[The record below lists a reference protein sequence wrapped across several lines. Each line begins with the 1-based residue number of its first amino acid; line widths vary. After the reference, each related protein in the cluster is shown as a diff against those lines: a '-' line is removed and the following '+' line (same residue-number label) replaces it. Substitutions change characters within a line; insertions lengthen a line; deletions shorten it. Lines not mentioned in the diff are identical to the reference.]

1 MKPYWQPIKDKDLDL
16 NAQTKLS
23 SMLKVLLSA
32 ALLLASVVTSA
43 DDGEGFQAWVSA
55 VRQEALALHIA
66 PEAVEATL
74 NQVTYLPKVIELD
87 RRQPEFVTSFSAYV
101 NRRINQRVVNKG
113 KQMLQ
118 DYQGV
123 LYVVEELYQVPK
135 EVLVAFW
142 GMETN
147 FGSYMGD
154 IPLASALATLSYEGR
169 RAEFFKRELFNLMRV
184 VERDQQYEEPITG
197 SWAGATGHMQFM
209 PSTLLKYGVDAD
221 VDGKI
226 DIWNS
231 YPDVFSSAA
240 NYLSQAGWQPGKP
253 ISMLVALPAGF
264 DYSQAQLQLYKPV
277 SEWVKLGVVGVPEET
292 KSLPQAAIILPQG
305 FDGPAYMVFPNFEV
319 IMQWNRSV
327 NYALSVSLLSQQLRQ
342 GIYTLATP
350 PEPPALSYQQ
360 MWTLQEA
367 LNAQGFDSGTPDGF
381 PGAKTQA
388 AIRRYQATQ
397 KLPQDGYPG
406 IEMFNRLTAPALQ
419 NGSEQPL

>member
-1 MKPYWQPIKDKDLDL
+1 MMAISFIHAGKTMQEKLGASLKALL
-16 NAQTKLS
+16 MTGLLLS
-23 SMLKVLLSA
+23 S
-32 ALLLASVVTSA
+32 ALTSA
-43 DDGEGFQAWVSA
+43 DDGEGFPAWVA
-55 VRQEALALHIA
+55 ALKQEALALHIA
-66 PEAVEATL
+66 PQAVDVTL
-74 NQVTYLPKVIELD
+74 SQVTYLPKVIELD
-87 RRQPEFVTSFSAYV
+87 RKQPEFVTSFSAYV

-142 GMETN
+142 GLETN
-147 FGSYMGD
+147 FGGFMGD

-169 RAEFFKRELFNLMRV
+169 RAEFFKRELLNLMRV
-184 VERDQQYEEPITG
+184 VEREHRYDSPVTG

-221 VDGKI
+221 ADGKI
-226 DIWNS
+226 DIWGS
-231 YPDVFSSAA
+231 YPDIFSSAA
-240 NYLSQAGWQPGKP
+240 NYLSQAGWQADKP
-253 ISMLVALPAGF
+253 ISMLVALPPGF

-277 SEWVKLGVVGVPEET
+277 SEWVRLGVVGVPDSAL
-292 KSLPQAAIILPQG
+292 SLPQAAIILPQG
-305 FDGPAYMVFPNFEV
+305 FDGPAYMVFPNFDV

-342 GIYTLATP
+342 DMYTLAMP

-367 LNAQGFDSGTPDGF
+367 LNAKGFDSGTPDGF
-381 PGAKTQA
+381 PGGKTQA

-397 KLPQDGYPG
+397 QLPQDGYPG
-406 IEMFNRLTAPALQ
+406 IAIFNRLTAEAIYNAPI
-419 NGSEQPL
+419 GE

>member
-1 MKPYWQPIKDKDLDL
+1 
-16 NAQTKLS
+16 
-23 SMLKVLLSA
+23 MLKVLCIA
-32 ALLLASVVTSA
+32 ALLFNSVMA
-43 DDGEGFQAWVSA
+43 NGDEEEAFQSWVSA
-55 VRQEALALHIA
+55 LRQEALALHIA
-66 PEAVEATL
+66 PQAVDFTL
-74 NQVTYLPKVIELD
+74 NNVTYLPKLIDLD
-87 RRQPEFVTSFSAYV
+87 RKQPEFVTSFSAYV
-101 NRRINQRVVNKG
+101 NRRINQRVVIKG

-142 GMETN
+142 GLETN
-147 FGSYMGD
+147 FGGYMGD

-169 RAEFFKRELFNLMRV
+169 RAEFFKRELLNLMRV
-184 VERDQQYEEPITG
+184 VEREHHYDSVVTG

-221 VDGKI
+221 ADGKI

-231 YPDVFSSAA
+231 YPDIFSSAA
-240 NYLSQAGWQPGKP
+240 NYLSQAGWQAGKP
-253 ISMLVALPAGF
+253 ISMMVALPQGF
-264 DYSQAQLQLYKPV
+264 DYSLAQLQLYKPV
-277 SEWVKLGVVGVPEET
+277 SEWVKLGVIGVPDNAM
-292 KSLPQAAIILPQG
+292 SLPQAAIILPQG
-305 FDGPAYMVFPNFEV
+305 FDGPAYMIFPNFDV

-342 GIYTLATP
+342 DMYTLAMP

-360 MWTLQEA
+360 MWALQEA

-381 PGAKTQA
+381 PGGKTQA

-406 IEMFNRLTAPALQ
+406 VEILNRLTAP
-419 NGSEQPL
+419 PP

>member
-1 MKPYWQPIKDKDLDL
+1 
-16 NAQTKLS
+16 
-23 SMLKVLLSA
+23 MLKVLLFA

-147 FGSYMGD
+147 FGGYMGD

-184 VERDQQYEEPITG
+184 VERDQQYDEPITG

-253 ISMLVALPAGF
+253 VSMLVALPAGF
-264 DYSQAQLQLYKPV
+264 DYSLAQLQLYKPV
-277 SEWVKLGVVGVPEET
+277 SEWVKLGVVGVPEEA
-292 KSLPQAAIILPQG
+292 KNLPQAAIILPQG

-342 GIYTLATP
+342 DIYTLAMP

-360 MWTLQEA
+360 MWALQEA
-367 LNAQGFDSGTPDGF
+367 LNAQGFDSGQPDGF

-419 NGSEQPL
+419 NDSGQPL